1 MLSEL
6 LRNVPITRSPGEVR
20 ELLAK
25 DMPVSIVL
33 SPDEILVLNAKRDAY
48 YTVTPEACSCPASVY
63 HPDHPCKHRRKYY
76 PGPAKEQVEA
86 SKPRKLARPPE
97 DEYSLRPKGKWP
109 GGYNGPWDEME
120 TKKTGAKE
128 KTVRSGFVVDGAR

>member
-48 YTVTPEACSCPASVY
+48 YTVTPEACSCPASVFN
-63 HPDHPCKHRRKYY
+63 PGPCKHRKMYFPEESALEERK
-76 PGPAKEQVEA
+76 AKKQ
-86 SKPRKLARPPE
+86 ARPSE
-97 DEYSLRPKGKWP
+97 TGSIRNSLP
-109 GGYNGPWDEME
+109 GWCNGSHGPWVE
-120 TKKTGAKE
+120 
-128 KTVRSGFVVDGAR
+128 